1 MSQLAFLTQDILT
14 FLAFLS
20 ANAVRPVGTRYLP
33 SSVLT
38 KLCPLLVVSDR
49 LAIHHVRTT
58 TGRWN
63 TGVRGTTSERHAE
76 RVRFIHYLAEA
87 AHFVARTGAVL
98 KPTPWFSRWLTASP
112 HARAQTLFHAAFP
125 PQPAHTADQ
134 RWRAFGLPGAHL
146 VSPLTTLH
154 QLFEILRNLPAD
166 YRVKITTLIKLLALP
181 TFDDD
186 APADQP
192 AAILDGWLK
201 LFEWCGI
208 LARDSRASIQLTAVG
223 ADLIN
228 HPAAPPWT
236 MNPAP
241 QPLHW
246 SKPRDAALPDLIA
259 PRDADPACVFA
270 LSDYALYRATLA
282 AQTE

>member
-1 MSQLAFLTQDILT
+1 MSQLAFLAQDILT
-14 FLAFLS
+14 LLGFLS

-112 HARAQTLFHAAFP
+112 TRAPKLYFTPHSHPNRLTPTINAGARSGC
-125 PQPAHTADQ
+125 PARTWF
-134 RWRAFGLPGAHL
+134 RR
-146 VSPLTTLH
+146 
-154 QLFEILRNLPAD
+154 
-166 YRVKITTLIKLLALP
+166 
-181 TFDDD
+181 
-186 APADQP
+186 
-192 AAILDGWLK
+192 
-201 LFEWCGI
+201 
-208 LARDSRASIQLTAVG
+208 
-223 ADLIN
+223 
-228 HPAAPPWT
+228 
-236 MNPAP
+236 
-241 QPLHW
+241 
-246 SKPRDAALPDLIA
+246 
-259 PRDADPACVFA
+259 
-270 LSDYALYRATLA
+270 
-282 AQTE
+282 